1 MTSSA
6 APEVRPSSASA
17 VVEAVPEDN
26 AELLELTRACPME
39 GDIGLCVDRGPDFFR
54 LCALGNAWFRVGVLR
69 DSTGTL
75 VGCAT
80 VAERRAWVRGQPVRI
95 AWASDLKVHPRHR
108 RTGAAAQLIRWIV
121 EQSRLAIGENG
132 PIVCTVIS
140 GNSEMERLFP
150 GGPGLYSIQR
160 FARVRAHAIPVFQR
174 PAPEPSWRIEVPA
187 RAEHPEL
194 REFWNRYA
202 SDRQLAPLAP
212 VGLGPLPVGTGE
224 GFSVPRHL
232 VARDGAGRIQG
243 FLGIWDERAVKQLR
257 VTGYSVRLGAARTA
271 INLLAPFI
279 GAERLPGPGEV
290 LRSGTV
296 VDLCVPPTAPEV
308 LRALLLAANRA
319 AMGSGL
325 SFLTLG
331 LDVRD
336 PLAAALR
343 GMHAQPTEFS
353 VCASA
358 ANGDYGGPPLG
369 EGVIHFEPALG

>member
-1 MTSSA
+1 
-6 APEVRPSSASA
+6 
-17 VVEAVPEDN
+17 
-26 AELLELTRACPME
+26 
-39 GDIGLCVDRGPDFFR
+39 
-54 LCALGNAWFRVGVLR
+54 
-69 DSTGTL
+69 
-75 VGCAT
+75 
-80 VAERRAWVRGQPVRI
+80 
-95 AWASDLKVHPRHR
+95 
-108 RTGAAAQLIRWIV
+108 
-121 EQSRLAIGENG
+121 
-132 PIVCTVIS
+132 
-140 GNSEMERLFP
+140 
-150 GGPGLYSIQR
+150 
-160 FARVRAHAIPVFQR
+160 
-174 PAPEPSWRIEVPA
+174 
-187 RAEHPEL
+187 
-194 REFWNRYA
+194 
-202 SDRQLAPLAP
+202 
-212 VGLGPLPVGTGE
+212 
-224 GFSVPRHL
+224 
-232 VARDGAGRIQG
+232 
-243 FLGIWDERAVKQLR
+243 VKQLR

-290 LRSGTV
+290 LRSGAV

-343 GMHAQPTEFS
+343 GMHAQPTDFS